1 MTQRALFSGCAS
13 VVGLT
18 LLVAGCGAD
27 GSGTAGA
34 FYDTSTEADA
44 ALTVKC
50 GESTRGP
57 VQGYDVSVY
66 QGNFSWPAVQFGAAR
81 ISDGSGY
88 IDSTFDGNWAEM
100 KSKGIIRAAYQFF
113 EPGESEVAQANLVIH
128 KVGRLGNGDLPVMLD
143 IEVTGGQS
151 PATIQAR
158 ARHWLQLVEAGTG
171 KRPFVYSYGSF
182 LQRNLGSGFGDYP
195 LWIANY
201 GSSCPSV
208 PSGWSNWVF
217 WQYSDGGGH
226 LDHDVFNG
234 NQAQLLALAGA
245 AAPVTPVP
253 PVTPVGPPTA
263 PPPAPAG
270 CGSLQPGTGIARGQ
284 GITSCDGRFTLTM
297 QSDGNLVLYLK
308 GSGAL
313 WSTHTGGSDGY
324 AANLQGDGN
333 LVLYG
338 KNSNALW
345 ASHTSG
351 HHGATLDL
359 QGDGNL
365 VLYESGRS
373 LWSTQT
379 FVMQPPAKPS
389 GCSAMTGGFGIVA
402 GESFTS
408 CDGHYALAMQTDGNL
423 VLYHGGKGA
432 IWQSLTAGSTGYA
445 AIMQTDGNLVVY
457 GQRGNALF
465 QTKTYG
471 HAGARL
477 DVQTD
482 GNLVIYQ
489 ASTPLWSTHT
499 SGK

>member
-1 MTQRALFSGCAS
+1 MTQRALYSGCAS

-18 LLVAGCGAD
+18 LLLAGCGGD

-34 FYDTSTEADA
+34 FYDTGTEGDP

-50 GESTRGP
+50 GASAGGP

-66 QGNFSWPAVQFGAAR
+66 QGNFSWPAVQFGATR

-100 KSKGIIRAAYQFF
+100 KSKGIIRSAYQFF
-113 EPGESEVAQANLVIH
+113 EPGENEVAQANLVIN

-171 KRPFVYSYGSF
+171 KRPFIYSYGSF
-182 LQRNLGSGFGDYP
+182 LQSNLGSGFGDYP

-234 NQAQLLALAGA
+234 NEDQLRALSGA
-245 AAPVTPVP
+245 VTPV
-253 PVTPVGPPTA
+253 TPPTA
-263 PPPAPAG
+263 PPPAG
-270 CGSLQPGTGIARGQ
+270 CGGLQPGTGIARGE
-284 GITSCDGRFTLTM
+284 GVTSCDGRFTLTM

-308 GSGAL
+308 GLGAL
-313 WSTHTGGSDGY
+313 WSTHTSGTDAY
-324 AANLQGDGN
+324 TANMQGDGN
-333 LVLYG
+333 LVIYG
-338 KNSNALW
+338 KTSNALW
-345 ASHTSG
+345 ASHTGG
-351 HHGATLDL
+351 HHGAVLDL

-365 VLYESGRS
+365 VIYERGKS

-379 FVMQPPAKPS
+379 FVMPRPAKPT
-389 GCSAMTGGFGIVA
+389 GCSAMPGGFGIVA

-432 IWQSLTAGSTGYA
+432 IWQTGTAGSTGYA
-445 AIMQTDGNLVVY
+445 VSMQTDGNLVLY
-457 GQRGNALF
+457 GQRGDALF
-465 QTKTYG
+465 QTKTNG
-471 HAGARL
+471 HSGARL
-477 DVQTD
+477 DLQTD
-482 GNLVIYQ
+482 GNMVIYQ